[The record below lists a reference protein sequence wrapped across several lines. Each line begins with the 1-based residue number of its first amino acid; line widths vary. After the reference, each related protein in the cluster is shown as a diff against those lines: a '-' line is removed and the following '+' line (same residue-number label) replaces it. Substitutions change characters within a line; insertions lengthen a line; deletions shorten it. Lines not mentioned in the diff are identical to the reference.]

1 MIVVK
6 IGGGAGI
13 GVEHLVKDVAALTA
27 TGERV
32 VIVHGASDASTRLG
46 EQLGHPPSFITSPSG
61 HSSRRTDARTMEI
74 VQMASRGLINV
85 ALVAALR
92 REGVNAC
99 GFSGV
104 DAGIWTGAR
113 KPMVRSLE
121 EGRIRIIR
129 DDMTGTVD
137 RVDAAF
143 LHRVMDAGITPVLCP
158 PGLSH
163 EFEPINV
170 DADRAAAA
178 TARAIGAHVLVL
190 LTNVSGL
197 LREFPDESSRVERVR
212 SNEWEWALGLAA
224 GRMKKKVLAAR
235 EAMAESASGDPSSV
249 ERVIIADARRER
261 PLTRALEGEGT
272 VFA

>member
-13 GVEHLVKDVAALTA
+13 GIEHLVEDVAALTA
-27 TGERV
+27 KGERV
-32 VIVHGASDASTRLG
+32 VIVHGASDASTTLG

-61 HSSRRTDARTMEI
+61 HTSRRTDARTMEI

-85 ALVAALR
+85 RLVAALQR
-92 REGVNAC
+92 AGVNAA

-104 DAGIWTGAR
+104 DAGLWVGAR

-137 RVDAAF
+137 RVNATF
-143 LHRVMDAGITPVLCP
+143 LRRVMEAGVTPVLCP
-158 PGLSH
+158 PGMST

-178 TARAIGAHVLVL
+178 TARAIEAAVLVL

-197 LREFPDESSRVERVR
+197 LRNYPDESSRVDRVR
-212 SNEWEWALGLAA
+212 SNEWDMALELAA

-235 EAMAESASGDPSSV
+235 EAMAETPSGELSPV
-249 ERVIIADARRER
+249 ERVVIADARRER